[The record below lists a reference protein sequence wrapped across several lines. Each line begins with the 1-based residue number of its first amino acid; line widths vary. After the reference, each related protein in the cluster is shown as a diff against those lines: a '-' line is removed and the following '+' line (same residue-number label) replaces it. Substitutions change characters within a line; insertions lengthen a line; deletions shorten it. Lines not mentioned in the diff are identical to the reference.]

1 MVLAIWKKID
11 LNSCSSNF
19 NIDGCY
25 LTVTESFTARLTE
38 CWWITETLK
47 ATCQIYPKNHGLSS
61 RNRYGC
67 TLSPHKTR
75 DDSTLWRTYLMWH
88 WITDGR
94 LILCF
99 MNKLWFKL
107 RKQKIFP
114 QVLDK
119 KDMLFCWIVSNWN
132 EKHKWVKYYNELK
145 NHIEMYAFGRHFGKA
160 VSDAQYK
167 EILTTCIFYLLRRQT
182 LIMTTW
188 QKSCSI
194 PSHSHWGSMIHI
206 QNFFCQKIHP
216 REGFL
221 QPSEPG
227 WHLHT

>member
-1 MVLAIWKKID
+1 MDALWVPTKH
-11 LNSCSSNF
+11 
-19 NIDGCY
+19 
-25 LTVTESFTARLTE
+25 
-38 CWWITETLK
+38 ET
-47 ATCQIYPKNHGLSS
+47 
-61 RNRYGC
+61 
-67 TLSPHKTR
+67 TR
-75 DDSTLWRTYLMWH
+75 HWRTYLMWH

-216 REGFL
+216 RERFSPALRTWLTSTHIGCVWKLKNAAFGGYIL
-221 QPSEPG
+221 R
-227 WHLHT
+227 